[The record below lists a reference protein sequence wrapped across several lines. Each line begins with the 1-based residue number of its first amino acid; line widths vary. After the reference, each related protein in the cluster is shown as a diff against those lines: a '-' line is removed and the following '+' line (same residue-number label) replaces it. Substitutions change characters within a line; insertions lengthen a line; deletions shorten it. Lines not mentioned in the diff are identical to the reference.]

1 MKRFIGIIGLVASTM
16 LAILTG
22 IGAFIIGF
30 KILKMLWFG
39 SINPILCLQFLG
51 FVLALGT
58 FMALGT
64 LAGKM
69 CDVDVKF
76 TSETIVG
83 KHEGDDDRDE

>member
-22 IGAFIIGF
+22 IGTFIIGF
-30 KILKMLWFG
+30 KILKILWFG
-39 SINPILCLQFLG
+39 SINSILCLQFLG

-83 KHEGDDDRDE
+83 KHEGGDDKDE